1 MKPLLLDVL
10 ACPIC
15 KYYPLKLHILK
26 WETSE
31 SKFSKVLEAFQGK
44 DIDYLMKSTKIR
56 RGKDRI
62 DDAVIIVKNEKIL
75 LKDEIVRQEANIKD
89 YLNEVEPKL
98 ENFNVI
104 EDYSDENFSSC
115 LTLIKTEV
123 IKHIHYVKT
132 EVMDQEIE
140 NISLERQ
147 NEIIED
153 IIPEIYLLN
162 WYFQFS
168 EIEEGVIFC
177 EKCSRWY
184 PIVETI
190 PQMLPDDLRE
200 ENIEKSFLRN
210 WESKLPQ
217 QITEEGKPFNLK

>member
-15 KYYPLKLHILK
+15 KYYPLKLYILK
-26 WETSE
+26 WETPE
-31 SKFSKVLEAFQGK
+31 KKFSKILEAFQGK
-44 DIDYLMKSTKIR
+44 NIDYLMNSTKIR

-62 DDAVIIVKNEKIL
+62 DDAVIITKNEKVL
-75 LKDEIVRQEANIKD
+75 LKDEMVRQEANLKD
-89 YLNEVEPKL
+89 YLNQLEPKL

-123 IKHIHYVKT
+123 IEHIFNTKAKIKD
-132 EVMDQEIE
+132 EEIE
-140 NISLERQ
+140 NISIEVQ
-147 NEIIED
+147 NQLIDD
-153 IIPEIYLLN
+153 IIAEIYLLN

-184 PIVETI
+184 PIIETI

-200 ENIEKSFLRN
+200 EEAEKSFLRN
-210 WESKLPQ
+210 WESKIPQ
-217 QITEEGKPFNLK
+217 QITEEGNPFNLK